1 MTTLLTIPQRLAA
14 LRQAMQQQHIDAC
27 LIPSSDP
34 HLSEYLPA
42 YWQARQWLSGFHGS
56 MGTLIVTHTRPACG
70 PTAATGNRPP
80 RSWTAAASLMK
91 IQTAA
96 STQHLDWLAE
106 NLQAGKP
113 WQWQGMC

>member
-42 YWQARQWLSGFHGS
+42 TGRPGSGCPVFTARWA
-56 MGTLIVTHTRPACG
+56 R
-70 PTAATGNRPP
+70 
-80 RSWTAAASLMK
+80 
-91 IQTAA
+91 
-96 STQHLDWLAE
+96 
-106 NLQAGKP
+106 
-113 WQWQGMC
+113 